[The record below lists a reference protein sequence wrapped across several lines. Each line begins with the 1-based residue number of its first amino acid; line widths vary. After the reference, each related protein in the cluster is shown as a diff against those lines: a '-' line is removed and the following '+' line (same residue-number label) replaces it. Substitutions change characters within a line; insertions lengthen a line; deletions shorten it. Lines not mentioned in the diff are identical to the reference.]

1 MRGFHRQWPSRR
13 SVIGKARL
21 VPARTP
27 RLRETFVNSTRLPCY
42 LTLGPR
48 EAMVTGNLI
57 VTYDRSFC
65 FSRGLQQYRRLL
77 LNCQRIVSARIVG
90 KTMTIDSLRCS
101 SEGGLRFLAVRW
113 VCAGNHVSCERRGLR
128 AVFCFA
134 DGFLLREI
142 LAHKRSGS

>member
-42 LTLGPR
+42 LSLGPR

-57 VTYDRSFC
+57 VTYDRSFVLVEGY
-65 FSRGLQQYRRLL
+65 SDTEG
-77 LNCQRIVSARIVG
+77 NCCTTVSELSV
-90 KTMTIDSLRCS
+90 KD
-101 SEGGLRFLAVRW
+101 
-113 VCAGNHVSCERRGLR
+113 H
-128 AVFCFA
+128 
-134 DGFLLREI
+134 DY
-142 LAHKRSGS
+142 

>member
-27 RLRETFVNSTRLPCY
+27 RLRETFVDSTRLPCY

-57 VTYDRSFC
+57 VTYDRNEIRC
-65 FSRGLQQYRRLL
+65 LQRYRRLL
-77 LNCQRIVSARIVG
+77 LKKELSVKQELSV
-90 KTMTIDSLRCS
+90 KTMTIDSVKTVL
-101 SEGGLRFLAVRW
+101 E
-113 VCAGNHVSCERRGLR
+113 R
-128 AVFCFA
+128 AVV
-134 DGFLLREI
+134 DLELSMLKVEPSGKGFT
-142 LAHKRSGS
+142 